1 MVTLIAVDES
11 GDLGFDFNKKCSRYL
26 IFAFYFIKE
35 NYAQTVRD
43 KLKEVKDYFIK
54 EGKWPRNIKELKF
67 SLKFSRT
74 YKKYR
79 GDDIL
84 LRKAIINKDEI
95 RETLLRELSN
105 FTGTSIKF
113 SIVNKTQVSK
123 RLREDPGALYNYALV
138 KPMHDRFINNT
149 YQTNDVYSADSYFK
163 AILDKNLPKTAEKHL
178 AHYIADNIKS
188 MNESG
193 FASDIKL
200 TLEQKDSTKEELIW
214 ISDFLAGAMHQ
225 KLENNNSRY
234 YDIIE
239 HLVDK
244 DSIYNFWEK

>member
-11 GDLGFDFNKKCSRYL
+11 GDLGFNFDKNSSKYL

-35 NYAQTVRD
+35 SYAQTVRD
-43 KLKEVKDYFIK
+43 RLEEVKDYFVK
-54 EGKWPRNIKELKF
+54 EKKWPKSIGELKF
-67 SLKFSRT
+67 SLNLSRV
-74 YKKYR
+74 YKKYKR
-79 GDDIL
+79 SDSL
-84 LRKAIINKDEI
+84 LREAIKNKDEI

-113 SIVNKTQVSK
+113 SIVNKTLVSK
-123 RLREDPGALYNYALV
+123 RLREDPGILYNYALV
-138 KPMHDRFINNT
+138 KPIHDRFINNT
-149 YQTNDVYSADSYFK
+149 YQANGVYSTDSHFK

-178 AHYIADNIKS
+178 NDYLANNVKS
-188 MNESG
+188 LNVQG
-193 FASDIKL
+193 FAHDVKL

-225 KLENNNSRY
+225 KLENSNSKY

-239 HLVDK
+239 HLIDK
-244 DSIYNFWEK
+244 DSIYNFFEK